1 MPIEPGQQVASG
13 RNLAMLASIDRFI
26 AQLNIPEKQI
36 KDVLPGQKVLL
47 DTRSSKIEGRV
58 QRIEPAVINSTVQV
72 DVELTGKLP
81 KEARPELTVDGV
93 IEITTIPD
101 TLFVKRPMFSSGFS
115 QSSILLIHPDGS
127 HAIKKSVTFG
137 QTSSQF
143 IQIRGG
149 LREGQQII
157 VSDVSDWEQHQQI
170 LIN

>member
-101 TLFVKRPMFSSGFS
+101 TLFVKRPMFSNSICCYADNQLIGYRCGTGNNINMAACDRIKCSGIDS
-115 QSSILLIHPDGS
+115 NMS
-127 HAIKKSVTFG
+127 H
-137 QTSSQF
+137 
-143 IQIRGG
+143 
-149 LREGQQII
+149 
-157 VSDVSDWEQHQQI
+157 
-170 LIN
+170 